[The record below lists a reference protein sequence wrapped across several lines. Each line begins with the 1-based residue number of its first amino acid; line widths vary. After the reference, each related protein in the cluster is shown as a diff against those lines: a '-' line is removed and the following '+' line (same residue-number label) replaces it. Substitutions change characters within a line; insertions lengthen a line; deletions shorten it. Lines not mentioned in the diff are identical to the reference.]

1 MAINFLS
8 GNSYCNIALHSFFV
22 IQRLYPSLVP
32 FISLDLSVESAHVD
46 VHRPRTRLGHQSTST
61 HGARCLLGSAML
73 KSVSAL
79 LSLNRSLIISLA
91 TPCYAYARPMLRLRY
106 PIDSATIAENLRFEK
121 RTLTT
126 HCIWRDEYL
135 ELRSNLLTFVRVH
148 ASMILISLTRSLVPF
163 VYIIRCFN
171 PPAWSLWPCEINT

>member
-1 MAINFLS
+1 MVRAEYIGLPCYLMAINFLS

-79 LSLNRSLIISLA
+79 LSLNRSLIISL
-91 TPCYAYARPMLRLRY
+91 PSPLLSPRYVVPSSRVKLSLCYAYARPMLRLRY
-106 PIDSATIAENLRFEK
+106 DTP
-121 RTLTT
+121 TLS
-126 HCIWRDEYL
+126 HR
-135 ELRSNLLTFVRVH
+135 
-148 ASMILISLTRSLVPF
+148 
-163 VYIIRCFN
+163 
-171 PPAWSLWPCEINT
+171 